1 MNWILAKLDKYKIK
15 LYREYKYD
23 ETSRELGRMK
33 TPQEIVIEILE
44 RIGFKLAPVNI
55 SYNFYE

>member
-23 ETSRELGRMK
+23 EKSREWAK
-33 TPQEIVIEILE
+33 
-44 RIGFKLAPVNI
+44 
-55 SYNFYE
+55 